1 LSRLRRK
8 SNDSNYEDDEY
19 ETDTDEEGVEQFE
32 EEVEM
37 PIISNEGHY
46 WIGKD
51 YSNTYKADFKEVN
64 NFSTGKRLLVI

>member
-8 SNDSNYEDDEY
+8 SSDSNYEDDEY
-19 ETDTDEEGVEQFE
+19 ETDTDEGEGVEQFE

-37 PIISNEGHY
+37 PIISNEGYY

-64 NFSTGKRLLVI
+64 NFSAGKKNKY